1 MGVKTS
7 LYHVLL
13 VIMVKVYK
21 PGRVVIVLSG
31 RHAGKKAIVLK
42 SNDEGTADRPYE
54 HALIAGIE
62 RYPRPVTRKMSAKK
76 IERRCRIKPF
86 CKNINLKHLMPTRY
100 SVADLP
106 FDRTLVNKESS
117 KDTIKKNRARLHVK
131 SIFESR
137 YKTGKNRW
145 FFEKLKF

>member
-1 MGVKTS
+1 MGIFTIFCASGFVPVFK
-7 LYHVLL
+7 
-13 VIMVKVYK
+13 MVKVYK

-86 CKNINLKHLMPTRY
+86 FKNINLKHLMPTRY

-106 FDRTLVNKESS
+106 FNKTILNKESA
-117 KDTIKKNRARLHVK
+117 KDLVKRRRARLHVK

-137 YKTGKNRW
+137 
-145 FFEKLKF
+145 